1 MRGRLKLIKF
11 LKYSVIFGILAGAIL
26 FVAYNHNLY
35 VWEEQPPGSM
45 WIVNGRLFEGT
56 NLLPIENPGI
66 LIKNGNIAC
75 LGNICE
81 IPANAVQID
90 ATGKSIVPGL
100 IELHGHFFG
109 GKADYSRRS
118 LPAMI
123 WNSIRLQPDVRRK
136 LIESGITSYRSVG
149 DPNSGIYELKNS
161 LDMQEVAS
169 PHMFIAAPIFTAP
182 GGHPAQ
188 SKRIPKWMIDEM
200 TVQSDDPEY
209 VKTKIAAL
217 VEQGVDG
224 IKVIYQGHTNEH
236 GEVILLRISI
246 ETLQAITAEA
256 RKFGL
261 WVAVHTGSPEETNE
275 AIKAG
280 ITTIEHGVRHGNIIS
295 SETLQLIVEHNI
307 VYVPTLGREPKGH
320 LNIHSLHQAGIQ
332 FGVGTDTQ
340 GNMIVGDS
348 YHNELSRMVEAGI
361 PDAEV
366 LLAATRNGAVAL
378 REIDQMG
385 TIQVGKFA
393 DLLLVNGH
401 PWLNIRDLK
410 NIEMVVLSGRI
421 ALDKRELAS
430 K

>member
-1 MRGRLKLIKF
+1 
-11 LKYSVIFGILAGAIL
+11 
-26 FVAYNHNLY
+26 
-35 VWEEQPPGSM
+35 
-45 WIVNGRLFEGT
+45 
-56 NLLPIENPGI
+56 
-66 LIKNGNIAC
+66 
-75 LGNICE
+75 
-81 IPANAVQID
+81 
-90 ATGKSIVPGL
+90 
-100 IELHGHFFG
+100 
-109 GKADYSRRS
+109 
-118 LPAMI
+118 MI

-236 GEVILLRISI
+236 GEVILPRISI

-295 SETLQLIVEHNI
+295 SETLQLIVEHYI